1 MAQILRPDAQISRS
15 NVIGDSSE
23 TTDLH
28 NKINDESDLTYVQ
41 ISSGNPS
48 GTLMVGFPTPITPD
62 SGISTVYFRHK
73 LAPLSTCRV
82 RLYAGTTL
90 LDSLSIDGSANAWVE
105 ENFEV
110 TVNDYSDLRV
120 EIYVTRVTIY
130 SAANCSEV
138 WVEVPDAVS
147 GIGLEMGCN
156 F

>member
-41 ISSGNPS
+41 ISSGKTS

-73 LAPLSTCRV
+73 LQYSTCRV

-120 EIYVTRVTIY
+120 EIYVTRIFPFLV
-130 SAANCSEV
+130 ANCSEV

>member
-41 ISSGNPS
+41 RSSGAGS

-73 LAPLSTCRV
+73 LQYSSTCRV

-90 LDSLSIDGSANAWVE
+90 LDSLSITGSANAWVE
-105 ENFEV
+105 EDFEV

-120 EIYVTRVTIY
+120 EIYVARNGATFVA
-130 SAANCSEV
+130 SCSEV